1 MWKNPPLSDLETHWL
16 SSLFA
21 GREDPGPPKLPSL
34 CGLLLERW
42 HAWFAPIGQLEGRWL
57 EGAVSIANAH
67 TALGAALLRLQTAL
81 DRAVANH
88 RRAFQAIPFSSPS
101 PLHAELAWLD
111 ALARHG
117 SAFLPEILGFTL
129 AHAKLNGGWF
139 NLDRSASYQAVEAA
153 TQAVLALV
161 EDQAR
166 VAAGWA
172 FYHRRSHSWA
182 LVWEALAGDLRRQV
196 AWLFREKAPKAIGY
210 HRRVYLAGRPLDQ
223 WLERLDAEPWAFL
236 QVFLASPLRERFF
249 SAALAFDGPMFGV
262 FSQAELELVR
272 AWLRWEETNPKP
284 DPPSP
289 ILDKPLPAPPP
300 SNPDRA
306 KRLSPKQLYYQLLNL
321 ERFPACL
328 PAAKRYAAK
337 ILRRARTRPPFFYTP
352 DAFCRWVE
360 EMYARENQPG
370 PVLAPPAL
378 SKTAYRFG
386 IEQLAPSILVDGCW
400 LARSLTLAR
409 TYREVGQRLW
419 QIFRDEVGDGDPSR
433 NHANVYRKLIAQ
445 AGIALPPFD
454 SEAFIHHPFIP
465 FAFDLP
471 AFLLTIG
478 QFPEEF
484 LPELLG
490 LNLAIE
496 LSGLGRTYRRLAWEL
511 ECHGLD
517 ASIVRL
523 HQSIDNLASGHA
535 ALACEAILCHLKAL
549 ASGGEEVI
557 QQQWRRVFTGYRAF
571 AVVLRRFFW
580 TLALHLG
587 LRFHLGESLARL
599 WA

>member
-1 MWKNPPLSDLETHWL
+1 MWKNPPLSDPETRWL

-21 GREDPGPPKLPSL
+21 CREDPGPPKLPSL

-42 HAWFAPIGQLEGRWL
+42 RAWFAPIGQLEGRWL
-57 EGAVSIANAH
+57 EGAVSMANAH
-67 TALGAALLRLQTAL
+67 TELGAALLRLQTAL
-81 DRAVANH
+81 ERAVANH
-88 RRAFQAIPFSSPS
+88 RRAFKTFPFSPPS
-101 PLHAELAWLD
+101 SLNAELAWLD
-111 ALARHG
+111 ALARRG

-139 NLDRSASYQAVEAA
+139 NLDRSASYQAVETAA
-153 TQAVLALV
+153 QAASALV
-161 EDQAR
+161 ENPAR
-166 VAAGWA
+166 LAAGWA

-182 LVWEALAGDLRRQV
+182 LAWEALAGDLRRQV
-196 AWLFREKAPKAIGY
+196 AWLFKEKAPKAIGY

-236 QVFLASPLRERFF
+236 QAFLASPLKERFLT
-249 SAALAFDGPMFGV
+249 AALAFDGPMFGV

-272 AWLRWEETNPKP
+272 AWLRWEEEANPKP
-284 DPPSP
+284 DLPAP
-289 ILDKPLPAPPP
+289 IPAEPLPAPPLP
-300 SNPDRA
+300 SPDRTE
-306 KRLSPKQLYYQLLNL
+306 RLSPKLLYYRLLNL

-337 ILRRARTRPPFFYTP
+337 ILSRAKTKPPFRYSP
-352 DAFCRWVE
+352 DAFQRWVE
-360 EMYARENQPG
+360 EIYARENQPES
-370 PVLAPPAL
+370 VLAPPVL

-400 LARSLTLAR
+400 LAKSLTLAR
-409 TYREVGQRLW
+409 THPEVGQRLW

-471 AFLLTIG
+471 AFLLAIG

-535 ALACEAILCHLKAL
+535 ALAGEAILCHLGAL
-549 ASGGEEVI
+549 SAAGEEVV

-571 AVVLRRFFW
+571 ATVSQRFALALGLHLSFFW
-580 TLALHLG
+580 
-587 LRFHLGESLARL
+587 LGEKLTKF
-599 WA
+599 WG